1 MSNAYETLRERIVT
15 GALPPGARLR
25 EVELAESL
33 GLSRTPVREALRR
46 LEADGLI
53 QHLAHKGA
61 VVRTLGRQEATEL
74 YLMREVL
81 EGTAA
86 EQSAR
91 HMSGPEREA
100 LRDVLEAERAVLDDA
115 AESAR
120 LNLVFHRALA
130 HGAHNRYLIA
140 MLESL
145 AQGLALLGRTT
156 LGMPGRAE
164 AALEEHDAI
173 LRAVEAGDAAAAG
186 EAARAHI
193 RSAHRARLGIL
204 MADD

>member
-1 MSNAYETLRERIVT
+1 MSNAYEALRERILT
-15 GALPPGARLR
+15 GAISPGSRLR
-25 EVELAESL
+25 EVELAASL

-46 LEADGLI
+46 LEADGLVE
-53 QHLAHKGA
+53 HLPHRGA
-61 VVRTLGRQEATEL
+61 VVRVLGRQEATEL

-91 HMSGPEREA
+91 HMSAPEREA
-100 LRDVLEAERAVLDDA
+100 LRDVLEAERAVTDDPV
-115 AESAR
+115 ESAR

-145 AQGLALLGRTT
+145 AQGLSLLGRTT
-156 LGMPGRAE
+156 LGMLGRAD
-164 AALEEHDAI
+164 AALEEHETI
-173 LRAVEAGDAAAAG
+173 LRAVEAGDAASAG

-193 RSAHRARLGIL
+193 RAAHRARLGIL
-204 MADD
+204 MAED